1 MSQELLINVGI
12 GEVRI
17 ARTEDGRLAEL
28 TIERAA
34 NGSLVGNIYLGRVVR
49 VVANIGAAF
58 VDIGV
63 GCDAFLG
70 AREAQCLHPRADPEG
85 YDREPPINEL
95 VSEGEAVLVQVTAD
109 AVADKGAA
117 LTGAITLP
125 GQLLVHAPTHSGVVV
140 SRRLADEAE
149 RDRLKALVE
158 AARQETDAHAGRF
171 IVRTAAAG
179 AGAGAISADIER
191 LRAAWR
197 DLVAAR
203 AQARPPACL
212 FSEQDPLIRALRDL
226 RTTDRIRVDSGPA
239 FIRARDYCQRHRP
252 DLAPRLEH
260 FRGPGA
266 LFDHGDI
273 DIDADL
279 ALALEREV
287 RLPSGGAITIDEAE
301 ALTAID
307 VDSGA
312 LTDAA
317 SPRET
322 ALRVNLEAAGAI
334 ARQLRVR
341 DIGGL
346 IVVDFL
352 DIEAPDRARL
362 ASALQEA
369 FAPDAARPRAG
380 PIPARGVVEITR
392 ARVRP
397 SLWMQVTEPC
407 PGCGASGRRPTIET
421 LVGDL
426 LRRAERAA
434 NSGRAG
440 GVLRVRAAP
449 VLVRALETAGE
460 AVELLAR
467 RIGRPVE
474 IEAMASFERT
484 HFEFEVG

>member
-28 TIERAA
+28 AIERAA

-63 GCDAFLG
+63 GRDAFLG
-70 AREAQCLHPRADPEG
+70 AREAQRLHPRADPEG
-85 YDREPPINEL
+85 DDREPPINEL
-95 VSEGEAVLVQVTAD
+95 VSEGEAVLVQVAAD

-125 GQLLVHAPTHSGVVV
+125 GQLLVHAPTQSGVVV

-179 AGAGAISADIER
+179 AGAAAIAADIER
-191 LRAAWR
+191 LSAAWR
-197 DLVAAR
+197 DLAAAR
-203 AQARPPACL
+203 AEARPPACL
-212 FSEQDPLIRALRDL
+212 FSEHDPLIRALRDL
-226 RTTDRIRVDSGPA
+226 RTTDRIRIDSGPA

-252 DLAPRLEH
+252 DLAPRLEY
-260 FRGPGA
+260 FRGAGA

-273 DIDADL
+273 DADI

-287 RLPSGGAITIDEAE
+287 RLPSGGAITIDETE

-341 DIGGL
+341 GIGGL

-352 DIEAPDRARL
+352 DIEAPDRLRL

-407 PGCGASGRRPTIET
+407 PGCGASGRRPTMET

-426 LRRAERAA
+426 LRRAERAT

-440 GVLRVRAAP
+440 GVLHVRAAP
-449 VLVRALETAGE
+449 VVVRALETAGE